1 MAGKFAP
8 VARLSRESRSHS
20 RAMITRTFLVGND
33 MIAGAMSNATVPS
46 TSYVMSYLDIFRR
59 GSTRKSRPTVV
70 VFAGGMGTQI
80 ISAAVYFS
88 IKHAGRPVFA
98 DVSYFDVPER
108 LAVAGNAGQLTHW
121 GWQLDPFGLPREAFD
136 TKDGLTERNAEM
148 LFDGPRKLELSL
160 KALAEP
166 EIQSLFKI
174 PAGVKDILPAGFPNN
189 VLCMHVRRG
198 DYVNVASHLIA
209 DGEFVRLA
217 RRFAGLADHVVV
229 LSDSPIGS
237 DFRGAVSPLFKEV
250 LFLDDIDAFAAHRI
264 MRSASILICS
274 NSTFSLT
281 AAVLN
286 SSGLAIVPKQWY
298 EGGDRHLEAAIH
310 ARCPFQIME
319 TGSSVAVSAG
329 EP

>member
-1 MAGKFAP
+1 
-8 VARLSRESRSHS
+8 
-20 RAMITRTFLVGND
+20 
-33 MIAGAMSNATVPS
+33 MSIS
-46 TSYVMSYLDIFRR
+46 DFFRR
-59 GSTRKSRPTVV
+59 SSIKKNKPTVV

-88 IKHAGRPVFA
+88 IKYAGRPVFA
-98 DVSYFDVPER
+98 DVSYFRVPER

-121 GWQLDPFGLPREAFD
+121 GWQLDPFGLPREAFE
-136 TKDGLTERNAEM
+136 TRNGLTERNAEM
-148 LFDGPRKLELSL
+148 LFDGPRKVELSL
-160 KALAEP
+160 EAIARP

-174 PAGVKDILPAGFPNN
+174 PVGIDDILPAGFSDRF
-189 VLCMHVRRG
+189 LCMHVRRG

-217 RRFAGLADHVVV
+217 RKFAGLADHVVV
-229 LSDSPIGS
+229 VSDSPIEL
-237 DFRGAVSPLFKEV
+237 DFRSAVSPLFKEV

-286 SSGLAIVPKQWY
+286 SSALAIVPKQWY
-298 EGGDRHLEAAIH
+298 KGRDRQLEAAIH
-310 ARCPFQIME
+310 ARCSFQIME
-319 TGSSVAVSAG
+319 KVSNTMVSAG
-329 EP
+329 ER